1 MFTGFIN
8 NTYIESAPIFGTLS
22 ALRKRL
28 TQLINIMKKQIS
40 LSLLLVGLLF
50 SMTLMAQEN
59 DDKSKRPSPPAKA
72 EGVADGVKIV
82 IDYSKP
88 SAKGRKMLGG
98 NEPFGKVW
106 RTGANEATTFE
117 VDKNVKIEGKELP
130 KGKYALFTI
139 PGENEWTIIFNKTAN
154 QWGAYEYK
162 EVDDALRVTVKPG
175 KTDKFVETFTIS
187 VEGNKVVLRW
197 ENTQVAFAVK
207 G

>member
-1 MFTGFIN
+1 
-8 NTYIESAPIFGTLS
+8 
-22 ALRKRL
+22 
-28 TQLINIMKKQIS
+28 MKKQIS

-162 EVDDALRVTVKPG
+162 EVDDALRVTVKPE

>member
-1 MFTGFIN
+1 M
-8 NTYIESAPIFGTLS
+8 ESAPIFRDAFCFT
-22 ALRKRL
+22 KK
-28 TQLINIMKKQIS
+28 TFNPINTMKKQIS
-40 LSLLLVGLLF
+40 LSLLLVGILF
-50 SMTLMAQEN
+50 SVAVMAQEKE
-59 DDKSKRPSPPAKA
+59 DKSKRPSPPAKA
-72 EGVADGVKIV
+72 EGVADGAKIV

-98 NEPFGKVW
+98 NEPYGKVW

-154 QWGAYEYK
+154 QWGAYDYK
-162 EVDDALRVTVKPG
+162 EGDDALRVTVKPS

-187 VEGNKVVLRW
+187 VEGNKVVLQW
-197 ENTQVAFAVK
+197 ENTKVAFAVK

>member
-1 MFTGFIN
+1 
-8 NTYIESAPIFGTLS
+8 
-22 ALRKRL
+22 
-28 TQLINIMKKQIS
+28 MKKQIS
-40 LSLLLVGLLF
+40 LSLLLFGIF
-50 SMTLMAQEN
+50 CSISLMAQEKEKE
-59 DDKSKRPSPPAKA
+59 DKSKRPSPPAKA
-72 EGVADGVKIV
+72 EGVADGARIV

-98 NEPFGKVW
+98 IEPFGKVW
-106 RTGANEATTFE
+106 RTGANEATTFA

-130 KGKYALFTI
+130 KGKYSLFTI
-139 PGENEWTIIFNKTAN
+139 PGENEWTIIFNKTVE

-162 EVDDALRVTVKPG
+162 EAEDALRITVKPG
-175 KTDKFVETFTIS
+175 KTDKFVETFFIS

>member
-1 MFTGFIN
+1 
-8 NTYIESAPIFGTLS
+8 
-22 ALRKRL
+22 
-28 TQLINIMKKQIS
+28 MKKQIS
-40 LSLLLVGLLF
+40 LTLLLIAFLC

-59 DDKSKRPSPPAKA
+59 EDKSKRPSPPAKA
-72 EGVADGVKIV
+72 EGTAGGAKIA

-117 VDKNVKIEGKELP
+117 VDKNVTIEGKELT

-139 PGENEWTIIFNKTAN
+139 PGETEWTIIFNKTAN
-154 QWGAYEYK
+154 QWGAYEFK
-162 EVDDALRVTVKPG
+162 EAEDALRVTVKPG

-187 VEGNKVVLRW
+187 LEGNKVVLRW

>member
-1 MFTGFIN
+1 
-8 NTYIESAPIFGTLS
+8 
-22 ALRKRL
+22 
-28 TQLINIMKKQIS
+28 MKKQFTLSVLLIGILCS
-40 LSLLLVGLLF
+40 TSLL
-50 SMTLMAQEN
+50 AQEKE
-59 DDKSKRPSPPAKA
+59 DKSKRPSPPAKA
-72 EGVADGVKIV
+72 EGTADGAKIV

-98 NEPFGKVW
+98 VEPFGKVW

-117 VDKNVKIEGKELP
+117 VDKNVKIEGKELA

-139 PGENEWTIIFNKTAN
+139 PGETEWTIIFNKTAN

-162 EVDDALRVTVKPG
+162 EAEDALRVTVKPG
-175 KTDKFVETFTIS
+175 KTDKFVETLNIA
-187 VEGNKVVLRW
+187 VEGNKIVIRW

>member
-1 MFTGFIN
+1 
-8 NTYIESAPIFGTLS
+8 
-22 ALRKRL
+22 
-28 TQLINIMKKQIS
+28 MKKQIS
-40 LSLLLVGLLF
+40 LTLLLIGIFLSVNLV
-50 SMTLMAQEN
+50 AQEN
-59 DDKSKRPSPPAKA
+59 EDKSKRPSPPAKA
-72 EGVADGVKIV
+72 EGKVDGAKIL
-82 IDYSKP
+82 IDYSRP

-98 NEPFGKVW
+98 NEAFGKVW

-139 PGENEWTIIFNKTAN
+139 PGESEWTIIFNKN
-154 QWGAYEYK
+154 SQQWGAYDYK
-162 EVDDALRVTVKPG
+162 ESDDVLRVSVKAG

-187 VEGNKVVLRW
+187 VEGNKIVLRW